1 MNLALTAE
9 LNAALTAEL
18 NAAPYTALNAAQNAA
33 LNADLTAAL
42 NPALVAVGQ
51 ALLLALMAP
60 LVLGVTRVVRARL
73 EGRAGGR
80 LGQPWRDLR
89 KQLRKA
95 PTSPHDAGLFFTAAP
110 IVLMS
115 TSLIIA
121 ATAPFVAAT
130 SIPVGGA
137 ASIPVGGADLLVVVG
152 LLLLGSVALALA
164 GLDTGTAFG
173 GMGASREMTIAAL
186 VEPTLLLSVFA
197 LSARVGST
205 NLGAIV
211 AAGATDPTR
220 VFTPASLLAGAALAI
235 ATLAECSRIPVDN
248 PATHLELT
256 MVHEAMILEYS
267 GRDLALV
274 EWASALRLTILL
286 GLLANLFA
294 PWGVAADLG
303 WVRLGVAAAAFVFK
317 VVVLAAMVA
326 AGEVFAAKVR
336 LFRVPELVAG
346 SFALALLAVV
356 ASYVL
361 A

>member
-1 MNLALTAE
+1 MT
-9 LNAALTAEL
+9 
-18 NAAPYTALNAAQNAA
+18 PV
-33 LNADLTAAL
+33 
-42 NPALVAVGQ
+42 LVAVGQ
-51 ALLLALMAP
+51 AILLALLAP
-60 LVLGVTRVVRARL
+60 VVMGVTRAVRARL

-80 LGQPWRDLR
+80 IAQPWRDLR
-89 KQLRKA
+89 KQLRKP
-95 PTSPHDAGLFFTAAP
+95 PTSPEDAGLFFTAAP
-110 IVLMS
+110 VVLMS
-115 TSLIIA
+115 TSLLIA
-121 ATAPFVAAT
+121 AAAPFVAAT
-130 SIPVGGA
+130 STFAGA
-137 ASIPVGGADLLVVVG
+137 ADLLVVVG

-173 GMGASREMTIAAL
+173 GMGSSREMAIAAL
-186 VEPTLLLSVFA
+186 VEPTLLLAVFA

-235 ATLAECSRIPVDN
+235 ATLAESSRLPVDN

-256 MVHEAMILEYS
+256 MVHEAMTLEYS
-267 GRDLALV
+267 GRDLGLV

-294 PWGVAADLG
+294 PWGVAIGLHWRWLAF
-303 WVRLGVAAAAFVFK
+303 AAPIFVVK
-317 VVVLAAMVA
+317 VVALAAIMA

-336 LFRVPELVAG
+336 LFRVPELLAG
-346 SFALALLAVV
+346 SFALALLAVL